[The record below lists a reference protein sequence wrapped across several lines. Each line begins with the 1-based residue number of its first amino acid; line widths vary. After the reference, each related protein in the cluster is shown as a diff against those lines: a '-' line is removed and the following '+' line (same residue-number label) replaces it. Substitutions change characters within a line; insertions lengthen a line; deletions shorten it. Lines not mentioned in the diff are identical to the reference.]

1 MVAPAESA
9 SGWSCRNPL
18 ACREPTE
25 RSKRLERPRA
35 RSRSVLA
42 FRASQERRLP
52 AVDGFVPP
60 AQLRLLLLSSP
71 CSVHFSFRSVHLF
84 RIAGRHRAAP
94 HTLSR
99 GDELFLLLHP
109 LSRLSDRTA
118 GCSGG
123 RAGDPRADDQ
133 EQRNRRLQG
142 QRREPLPPRRTA
154 SWRGV

>member
-9 SGWSCRNPL
+9 SGWSCRNPF
-18 ACREPTE
+18 ACREPTK
-25 RSKRLERPRA
+25 RTKRLERARA

-42 FRASQERRLP
+42 FRASQERWLP
-52 AVDGFVPP
+52 AVDGSVPP

-99 GDELFLLLHP
+99 GDELFPLFHA

-118 GCSGG
+118 GCAGG
-123 RAGDPRADDQ
+123 GAGDPRADDQ
-133 EQRNRRLQG
+133 DQRNRRLQG
-142 QRREPLPPRRTA
+142 QRRQPLPACPTA
-154 SWRGV
+154 A